1 MQEKYPLKLLVVDDE
16 PGIVD
21 FVTRICSRKGFIAY
35 GATDVAD
42 AIGIFEKERPHVCL
56 IDVHIG
62 HVPLGI
68 VLLQSIKAID
78 KETCCV
84 MFTHLGNDQRST
96 KDAKEL
102 GAYAYFLKP
111 INEETIDK
119 LLDEIKD
126 KITGG

>member
-1 MQEKYPLKLLVVDDE
+1 MKDNHYLRFLVVDDK

-21 FVTRICSRKGFIAY
+21 FIKKIYSNKGFSVY

-42 AIGIFEKERPHVCL
+42 AIDIFEKERPRICF
-56 IDVHIG
+56 IDAHIG
-62 HVPLGI
+62 EVPLGI
-68 VLLQSIKAID
+68 TLLSSIKAID
-78 KETCCV
+78 KEAYCV
-84 MFTHLGNDQRST
+84 MFTHLGDDQKNT